1 MAATKLSIH
10 DLLKMKREGEK
21 VSWLTAYDY
30 PTARFAEEAGLDML
44 LVGDSLG
51 MCVYGYEGTVP
62 VTMDQ
67 CIVHCQAV
75 RRGAPH
81 TFVIGDMPF
90 MSYQKSDEDA
100 VANAGRFLKE
110 AMVDAIKLEG
120 GRRVIT
126 RIRAILDAG
135 IVVCGHIGLTP
146 QSSGQLGGHKAQGRT
161 AESAQALIEDALAI
175 EEAGAQLLLLEAVP
189 PEVAGFIAR
198 RLAIPVYSIGAG
210 PECDGQLLIV
220 SDMIGQF
227 QAFTPKFVK
236 KYADVAGVVTAA
248 MKAYVAGRE
257 EGRLPRRRALLPHA
271 GGRAAEVGG
280 RSRRG
285 TRNERPRGGCAGASR
300 PTRGRLE
307 GDQPLPPRSVEP
319 ADRTAC
325 WTSSSAT
332 AGPRRSTGRR
342 EEAGKLENLLAR
354 LDEERSPYR
363 KDLDWLHGAARPRG
377 VRAAGGVLR
386 RCAAARPAR
395 PRAAPP
401 PAHGPRP

>member
-1 MAATKLSIH
+1 MAVTKLSIH
-10 DLLKMKREGEK
+10 DLVKMKRAGEK

-30 PTARFAEEAGLDML
+30 PTARFAEEAGLDLL

-67 CIVHCQAV
+67 CIVHSQAV
-75 RRGAPH
+75 RRGAPR

-135 IVVCGHIGLTP
+135 MVVCGHIGLTP

-175 EEAGAQLLLLEAVP
+175 ENAGAQLLLLEAVP

-210 PECDGQLLIV
+210 PDCDGQLLIV

-248 MKAYVAGRE
+248 MKAYVQD
-257 EGRLPRRRALLPHA
+257 
-271 GGRAAEVGG
+271 VKK
-280 RSRRG
+280 G
-285 TRNERPRGGCAGASR
+285 TFPSDEHCYHM
-300 PTRGRLE
+300 LE
-307 GDQPLPPRSVEP
+307 GEKPK
-319 ADRTAC
+319 
-325 WTSSSAT
+325 W
-332 AGPRRSTGRR
+332 
-342 EEAGKLENLLAR
+342 EALTKRYA
-354 LDEERSPYR
+354 
-363 KDLDWLHGAARPRG
+363 K
-377 VRAAGGVLR
+377 
-386 RCAAARPAR
+386 
-395 PRAAPP
+395 
-401 PAHGPRP
+401 